1 MRFKPV
7 VLIYD
12 IDNRLVDDV
21 AAEIGITGK
30 YTSINTYNE
39 ANAMDAVRQYDRGFG
54 WLTNKLACIITGWN
68 SHKKPR
74 DQFLYR
80 LRAIERK
87 SPLRDPSPVII
98 ISEDH
103 RSDLKQRALEP
114 ADGQVAAYLHPDDF
128 RQSLAGLLE
137 EIVYQDNAETLN
149 KQALSMFLA
158 GKDQE

>member
-7 VLIYD
+7 ILIYD
-12 IDNRLVDDV
+12 IDNRLVDNV
-21 AAEIGITGK
+21 AAEIGVTGK

-39 ANAMDAVRQYDRGFG
+39 VNAMDAVRQYDRGFG

-74 DQFLYR
+74 EQFLYR
-80 LRAIERK
+80 LRAMERK

-103 RSDLKQRALEP
+103 RNDLKQRALAP
-114 ADGQVAAYLHPDDF
+114 DDGHVAAYLLPDDF
-128 RQSLAGLLE
+128 RQSLAQLLE
-137 EIVYQDNAETLN
+137 QIVYQDNAEALN
-149 KQALSMFLA
+149 QQAMASFLA
-158 GKDQE
+158 DKDQE

>member
-7 VLIYD
+7 ILIYD

-21 AAEIGITGK
+21 AAEIGITGR

-54 WLTNKLACIITGWN
+54 WLTNKLACVITGWN
-68 SHKKPR
+68 NHKKPR

-80 LRAIERK
+80 LRAMERK
-87 SPLRDPSPVII
+87 SPLREHSPVII

-103 RSDLKQRALEP
+103 RHDLKQRALETD
-114 ADGQVAAYLHPDDF
+114 DGHVAAYLHPDDF
-128 RQSLAGLLE
+128 KQSLAALLE
-137 EIVYQDNAETLN
+137 QIVYQDEAESLN
-149 KQALSMFLA
+149 QQAMATFLTER
-158 GKDQE
+158 DQE

>member
-7 VLIYD
+7 ILIYD

-39 ANAMDAVRQYDRGFG
+39 ANAMDAVHQYDRGFG

-80 LRAIERK
+80 LRAIERR

-103 RSDLKQRALEP
+103 RDDLKQRALEP
-114 ADGQVAAYLHPDDF
+114 ADGHVAAYLHPDDF

-137 EIVYQDNAETLN
+137 DIVYRDNAETLN
-149 KQALSMFLA
+149 QQALVTFLA
-158 GKDQE
+158 EQDQE

>member
-7 VLIYD
+7 ILIYD

-39 ANAMDAVRQYDRGFG
+39 ANAMDAVHQYDRGFG

-103 RSDLKQRALEP
+103 RDDLKQRALEP
-114 ADGQVAAYLHPDDF
+114 DDGHVAAYLHPDDF
-128 RQSLAGLLE
+128 KKSLAELLE
-137 EIVYQDNAETLN
+137 QIVYRDNAEVLN
-149 KQALSMFLA
+149 KQALSSFLA
-158 GKDQE
+158 EKDQE

>member
-7 VLIYD
+7 ILIYD

-80 LRAIERK
+80 LRDMERK
-87 SPLRDPSPVII
+87 SPMRDPSPVII

-103 RSDLKQRALEP
+103 RNDLKQRALQP
-114 ADGQVAAYLHPDDF
+114 DDGHIAAYLHPDDF
-128 RQSLAGLLE
+128 KQSLAALLDK
-137 EIVYQDNAETLN
+137 IVYQDNAEVLN
-149 KQALSMFLA
+149 QEAMAAFIA
-158 GKDQE
+158 ERDQE

>member
-7 VLIYD
+7 ILIYD

-39 ANAMDAVRQYDRGFG
+39 SNAMDAVHQYDRGFG

-80 LRAIERK
+80 LRALERK
-87 SPLRDPSPVII
+87 SPLRDPSPVVI

-103 RSDLKQRALEP
+103 RRDLKQRALEP
-114 ADGQVAAYLHPDDF
+114 EDGHVAGYLHPDDF
-128 RQSLAGLLE
+128 RASLAGLLE
-137 EIVYQDNAETLN
+137 KIVYDDQAEALN
-149 KQALSMFLA
+149 RQALAAFLA
-158 GKDQE
+158 DQDTE

>member
-7 VLIYD
+7 ILIYD
-12 IDNRLVDDV
+12 INNHLVDEV

-39 ANAMDAVRQYDRGFG
+39 ANAMDVVWQYDRGFG
-54 WLTNKLACIITGWN
+54 WLTNKLSCIITGWN

-80 LRAIERK
+80 LRAVERK

-103 RSDLKQRALEP
+103 RSDLKQRSLESG
-114 ADGQVAAYLHPDDF
+114 DGHVAAYLHPDDF
-128 RQSLAGLLE
+128 KQSLAVLLE
-137 EIVYQDNAETLN
+137 KIVYGDQAEALN
-149 KQALSMFLA
+149 KQALTAFLA
-158 GKDQE
+158 EQDTE